1 MRMAPFEID
10 WARAIA
16 RALVPPAELSG
27 ILAGAF
33 DDIDAGERYADECAA
48 SPWHAALLLRAS
60 LWLTWLAPIWLLFRL
75 TTFGRLDDDRRVALL
90 ERLLVD
96 RRYLVR
102 TCAMFL
108 KLMICQVL
116 LCDQA
121 TQARLGAYDLA
132 QPSTVGL
139 ARRSAS

>member
-10 WARAIA
+10 WARTIA
-16 RALVPPAELSG
+16 HALVPPAALTG

-33 DDIDAGERYADECAA
+33 AGIDAGERYAEECAS

-60 LWLTWLAPIWLLFRL
+60 LWLTWLAPLWLLMRL
-75 TTFGRLDDDRRVALL
+75 TTFGRLDDEGRAALL
-90 ERLLVD
+90 ERLLAD

-116 LCDQA
+116 LCDPA

-132 QPSTVGL
+132 QPSSL